1 MKQALHKT
9 FLLEGETV
17 TLRYVKQL
25 CGEER
30 YQRMMADAKEK
41 FFADPTVE
49 LRYPTRNGILT
60 IWLRPN

>member
-1 MKQALHKT
+1 MKQTFHKT

-25 CGEER
+25 CGQER
-30 YQRMMADAKEK
+30 YQRMMADAKAK
-41 FFADPTVE
+41 FFADPTVD